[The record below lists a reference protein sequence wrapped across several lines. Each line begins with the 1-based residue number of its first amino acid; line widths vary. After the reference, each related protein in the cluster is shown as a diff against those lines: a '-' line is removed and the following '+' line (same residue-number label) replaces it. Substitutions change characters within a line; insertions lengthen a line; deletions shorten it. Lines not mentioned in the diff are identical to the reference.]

1 MQSCSLRSL
10 AAGFLS
16 KVQNGPYCPL
26 LERAGAIIKDAH
38 AYARIQ
44 IEKPFFCGS
53 RCIRLVSL
61 LNAAPPLLFGFSSLD
76 PEMKNN
82 RNHKAKNSLH
92 RIISVMPYP
101 APVPGD
107 RLFHSKKKHR
117 EPVPIPGEDKT

>member
-16 KVQNGPYCPL
+16 ESQNDTYYPL

-61 LNAAPPLLFGFSSLD
+61 LNAAPPSFSVFPPWID
-76 PEMKNN
+76 YRPKV
-82 RNHKAKNSLH
+82 R
-92 RIISVMPYP
+92 R
-101 APVPGD
+101 
-107 RLFHSKKKHR
+107 
-117 EPVPIPGEDKT
+117 